1 MSKTLCRTLYMLGLL
16 ACLLGGFLLVCGLVT
31 TTALQDGSR
40 DQAVA
45 AMCVLALLA
54 VGGVLA
60 CVAWIGALIRTAQL
74 GCWRW
79 FLCLLLFSGLAML
92 LYIFLGPH
100 YPAYPVIPV
109 TTPYAGRGG

>member
-1 MSKTLCRTLYMLGLL
+1 MSKALSRTLYMLSLL
-16 ACLLGGFLLVCGLVT
+16 AWTIGGCLLVCGLVHT
-31 TTALQDGSR
+31 AALQDGSR

-45 AMCVLALLA
+45 ALGVLALLV

-74 GCWRW
+74 GYWRW
-79 FLCLLLFSGLAML
+79 FLCLLLFSGLALL
-92 LYIFLGPH
+92 LYIFLGPR